1 MSEPMSETVDE
12 IVDEV
17 VDDPASDPSPGEFG
31 LAADYVYVCRSGQLP
46 DGYVRRFYPRGLELC
61 LARNHGTAYAVSN
74 TCTHLACLLSAG
86 KVVDD
91 GIGCSCHGSVFDL
104 GTGEAIY
111 PPATKPITTY
121 PLAEVDGKVFVL
133 VTEQDVTEGDARRIE
148 LEEARRKAAST

>member
-104 GTGEAIY
+104 ESGDPIY
-111 PPATKPITTY
+111 PPATEPIQVY
-121 PLAEVDGKVFVL
+121 PAYEEDGEIFVGIS
-133 VTEQDVTEGDARRIE
+133 EADVIDGGPR
-148 LEEARRKAAST
+148 RRKLRRD